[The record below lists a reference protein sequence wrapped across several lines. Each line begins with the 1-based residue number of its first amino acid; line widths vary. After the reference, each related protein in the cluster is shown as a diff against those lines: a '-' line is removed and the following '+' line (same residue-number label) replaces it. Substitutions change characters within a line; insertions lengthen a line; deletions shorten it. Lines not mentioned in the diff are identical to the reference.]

1 MKICFLAHGVS
12 IHTRKWARYFRDQ
25 GHQVSLVTLTP
36 DEPMPG
42 MEIYDL
48 KHCWHVSYENTN
60 WHYLLKLPRLWKV
73 VRDIKPDILIAI
85 FLSSYG
91 MLGALVRLKRSPLV
105 IRVCG
110 SDIFVF
116 PKLSFIHSLLTRFA
130 LSRADLVISVAQHMT
145 QTLSDYMAADKP
157 VLTQQYGIDT
167 NQFFPPHEAVS
178 SRAPVCLSNRAMVPI
193 CNLETI
199 LLAACKLEAQGS
211 PLHINL
217 AGHGEQFN
225 LLKQKADALK
235 LRDRVSFVGHIDHVR
250 MPEELQAASIYISM
264 SLSDGTSI
272 SLMEAMACGAFPVVS
287 DIPANREW
295 ITDGVNGYLVSPHS
309 PDQLAQRLND
319 AWNRHEL
326 RKRAAER
333 NWSIIREKGDYKKN
347 MAIIESA
354 FLPLTEQSKGK
365 R

>member
-12 IHTRKWARYFRDQ
+12 IHTRKWTRYFRDQ

-36 DEPMPG
+36 AGIMPG

-48 KHCWHVSYENTN
+48 KHSWHVSYKNTN
-60 WHYLLKLPRLWKV
+60 WHYLLKLPRIWKV

-91 MLGALVRLKRSPLV
+91 ILGALVRLKKCPLV
-105 IRVCG
+105 TRVCG

-116 PKLSFIHSLLTRFA
+116 PKRSFLHRFVTRFA
-130 LSRADLVISVAQHMT
+130 LSRADLIISVAQHMT
-145 QTLSDYMAADKP
+145 QTLSDYMVNDKL

-167 NQFFPPHEAVS
+167 NLFFPPHEAAS
-178 SRAPVCLSNRAMVPI
+178 SRSPVCLSNRAMVPI

-199 LLAACKLEAQGS
+199 LLSAHKLEAQGS
-211 PLHINL
+211 PVHINL
-217 AGHGEQFN
+217 AGDGEQSKF
-225 LLKQKADALK
+225 LKQKAGKLK
-235 LRDRVSFVGHIDHVR
+235 LRDRVSFVGNIDHAR
-250 MPEELQAASIYISM
+250 MPEELRSASIYVSM

-272 SLMEAMACGAFPVVS
+272 SLIEAMACGAFPVVS

-295 ITDGVNGYLVSPHS
+295 ITDGVNGYLVSPDS

-319 AWNRHEL
+319 AWNRPEL
-326 RKRAAER
+326 RQTAAER

-354 FLPLTEQSKGK
+354 LIGLAEKS
-365 R
+365 